1 MAIRQQIVSFLCL
14 FSGLGLGTSV
24 VADANVSITVQ
35 QVLENTHVAA
45 SIQIVA
51 PHKIV
56 WEVLTDYERLADF
69 VGSLET
75 SRLIEA
81 RNDST
86 FLVEQTNI
94 SRFAIFKRRS
104 RVLFVCHHKGRER
117 ITTTFI
123 EGDFHAN
130 EFEWRLT
137 SEDTGTERVTL
148 TYEATVRSIHWA
160 PTWVVHRIVRQ
171 TVEQTLLDVWRES
184 LRRAGTTDPPR

>member
-1 MAIRQQIVSFLCL
+1 MAIRQQIVCFLCL

-24 VADANVSITVQ
+24 VAGANVSITVQ
-35 QVLENTHVAA
+35 QVLENTHVVA

-51 PHKIV
+51 PHKFV
-56 WEVLTDYERLADF
+56 WGVLTDYERLANF

-75 SRLIEA
+75 RRLIEA

-104 RVLFVCHHKGRER
+104 RVLFVSHHKGRER
-117 ITTTFI
+117 ITTTFV

-130 EFEWRLT
+130 
-137 SEDTGTERVTL
+137 
-148 TYEATVRSIHWA
+148 
-160 PTWVVHRIVRQ
+160 
-171 TVEQTLLDVWRES
+171 
-184 LRRAGTTDPPR
+184 

>member
-1 MAIRQQIVSFLCL
+1 VAIRQQIVSLLCL

-24 VADANVSITVQ
+24 VAEANVSITVQ

-104 RVLFVCHHKGRER
+104 RVLSVSHHKGRER
-117 ITTTFI
+117 ITTTFV
-123 EGDFHAN
+123 EGDFHTN

-137 SEDTGTERVTL
+137 SEDTDTEKVTL
-148 TYEATVRSIHWA
+148 TYEATMRSIHWA
-160 PTWVVHRIVRQ
+160 PIWVVHRIVRKA
-171 TVEQTLLDVWRES
+171 VEQTLLDVGRES
-184 LRRAGTTDPPR
+184 LRRAGTTN